1 MIILKKYQIIIITKR
16 ENKEKV
22 KKRKI
27 MKILKKKHILIIIQL
42 NYEKNIKLIKKQKKK
57 IMGV

>member
-1 MIILKKYQIIIITKR
+1 MKYQIIIITKR

-42 NYEKNIKLIKKQKKK
+42 NYEKNIKLIKIQKKK
-57 IMGV
+57 IMRGKMNK